1 MIALQLAWRNLIRN
15 RERSLLT
22 LIGVL
27 LAIGSFVALVS
38 LAEGLAYRV
47 RQELDDREVDLYILP
62 QKSMALP
69 TGPIG
74 TLGLSG
80 ETIAKERVDE
90 IQQVQNVAK
99 VVGVNRDTWT
109 GNRTVMPV
117 LFMDGNSLPA
127 FFTRLQAQQG
137 APSVLSGN
145 QVLIGEGLKQLEFPN
160 GMPPAMKH
168 GQTEYGIIG
177 TVRGGGFQ
185 NYMLYAHLTPE
196 MAANGHHELWVQLVD
211 HHDAIGTAQRIRDL
225 GIPNVIVLTK
235 RQYLARSHEYL
246 DYAKLLQIC
255 IAAVGILISI
265 TASMNTMLMSTYER
279 FREFATLRAIGASRA
294 IVATMVCA
302 ESILLSLF
310 GGALGIVFGVLVAG
324 VLDRAVVVLLR
335 LPFPLGK
342 ITPALM
348 LEAVGV
354 SILVGLIGAFIP
366 AILVWRLN
374 LMEGLRR
381 D

>member
-1 MIALQLAWRNLIRN
+1 MIALQLAWRNLVRN

-38 LAEGLAYRV
+38 LAEGLAHRV

-80 ETIAKERVDE
+80 ETIAKERVDQV
-90 IQQVQNVAK
+90 QQVQNVAK

-109 GNRTVMPV
+109 GNRTVIPV
-117 LFMDGNSLPA
+117 LFIDGNSLPA
-127 FFTRLQAQQG
+127 FFTRLQG
-137 APSVLSGN
+137 APGVLSGN
-145 QVLIGEGLKQLEFPN
+145 QIFIGEGLKQLEFPT
-160 GMPPAMKH
+160 GVPQSIMH
-168 GQTEYGIIG
+168 GQTEYGITGI
-177 TVRGGGFQ
+177 VRGGGFQ
-185 NYMLYAHLTPE
+185 NYMAYAHLTPE

-211 HHDAIGTAQRIRDL
+211 HHDAVGTAQRIRDL
-225 GIPNVIVLTK
+225 QIPNVIVLTK

-246 DYAKLLQIC
+246 DYARLLQIC
-255 IAAVGILISI
+255 IAAVGVLISI

-279 FREFATLRAIGASRA
+279 FREFATLRAIGASRVT
-294 IVATMVCA
+294 VATMVCA

-342 ITPALM
+342 ITPLLM